1 MFLIK
6 NSTIVRPGDMTRK
19 LTKPSKSR
27 FTQVTN
33 LVRAAIYGAHFVTLL
48 LLNVWRVVE
57 T

>member
-1 MFLIK
+1 
-6 NSTIVRPGDMTRK
+6 MTRK